1 MKRRGSSL
9 ASVWQ
14 CKVKPISVKH
24 TWIAPSISKGTHLLI
39 NLGSKYQLLQN
50 YSFWGL
56 FWSVHCVSQM
66 FQFSSVQLSRW
77 VKSDSLQ
84 PQGLQHA
91 RPPCQ
96 SPTPRVYSNS
106 CPLSRWCHPTI
117 SSSVTPFSSHL
128 QSFPTSGSF
137 PMSHFFTSD
146 GQSIVVSA
154 SASILPINI

>member
-1 MKRRGSSL
+1 MNRRGSSL

-14 CKVKPISVKH
+14 CKVKPISAKR
-24 TWIAPSISKGTHLLI
+24 TWIAPSISKGTSYLLI
-39 NLGSKYQLLQN
+39 SLGSKYQLLQN

-66 FQFSSVQLSRW
+66 FQFSSVQLSRR

-91 RPPCQ
+91 RPPCL
-96 SPTPRVYSNS
+96 SPTPRVYSDS

-128 QSFPTSGSF
+128 QSFPTSRSF
-137 PMSHFFTSD
+137 QMGQFFASG
-146 GQSIVVSA
+146 GQSIEVSA
-154 SASILPINI
+154 SA